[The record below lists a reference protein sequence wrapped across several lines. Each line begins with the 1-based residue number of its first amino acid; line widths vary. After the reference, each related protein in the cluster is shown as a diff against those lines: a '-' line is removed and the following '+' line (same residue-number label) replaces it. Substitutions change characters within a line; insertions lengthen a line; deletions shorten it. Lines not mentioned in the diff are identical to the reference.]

1 MSTAI
6 IEDMKRTDHKVSKP
20 AGDGNG
26 TYSGKGKKVEKAG
39 MAGKKAVTP
48 PKSSV
53 SAKAGEE
60 KALVKKAASAKGKKI
75 PATAGKGGKEASLSK
90 TVEKKQDRS
99 ESKSISKQ
107 PAAKK
112 KPKNAKKQEIKTA
125 DRVIPETALGD
136 LSSMNKTQLTQIC
149 REMDISRYENGN
161 LITKDVMISRIKAE
175 VRKIKS
181 AQTRRAKKEEKL
193 KEENKKIIVSGELKD
208 SELPV
213 KTQVKEVSHTEPENK
228 ELGSGVDTSLS
239 DLLSRGEI
247 AKMMEEVEEEANREE
262 KALEK
267 KENFHE
273 IEDVREKKEVNKEKP
288 KKEGFFARLR
298 RERAKKKKQV
308 SEREGEVVAVSTG
321 NKLEVEDL
329 GEMADEPVNLS
340 STPASTENYVPK
352 GREII
357 DKRGTDE
364 NSVVNDYSS
373 LSFLLTFKKTTFH

>member
-39 MAGKKAVTP
+39 MARKKAVTP
-48 PKSSV
+48 PKSSI
-53 SAKAGEE
+53 SAKAREE
-60 KALVKKAASAKGKKI
+60 KALVKKAASAKEKKI
-75 PATAGKGGKEASLSK
+75 PATAGKEASLSK

-213 KTQVKEVSHTEPENK
+213 KTQVKEVSQTEPENK

-273 IEDVREKKEVNKEKP
+273 IEDVREKKEFNKEKP

-298 RERAKKKKQV
+298 RERAKKK
-308 SEREGEVVAVSTG
+308 EAG
-321 NKLEVEDL
+321 
-329 GEMADEPVNLS
+329 
-340 STPASTENYVPK
+340 
-352 GREII
+352 
-357 DKRGTDE
+357 
-364 NSVVNDYSS
+364 
-373 LSFLLTFKKTTFH
+373 F

>member
-48 PKSSV
+48 PKSSI
-53 SAKAGEE
+53 SANAGEE
-60 KALVKKAASAKGKKI
+60 KALVKKAASAKEKKI
-75 PATAGKGGKEASLSK
+75 PATAGKEASLSK
-90 TVEKKQDRS
+90 TVGKKQDRS

-228 ELGSGVDTSLS
+228 ELGSEVDTSLS

-308 SEREGEVVAVSTG
+308 SGREGEVVAVSTR
-321 NKLEVEDL
+321 NKLEVEDF

-364 NSVVNDYSS
+364 NSVVNDEH
-373 LSFLLTFKKTTFH
+373 TQAKMTQTDVNRI

>member
-136 LSSMNKTQLTQIC
+136 LSSMNKTQLTLIC

-181 AQTRRAKKEEKL
+181 AQTRRAKKKKSLKRKIKKL
-193 KEENKKIIVSGELKD
+193 LY
-208 SELPV
+208 
-213 KTQVKEVSHTEPENK
+213 QVN
-228 ELGSGVDTSLS
+228 
-239 DLLSRGEI
+239 
-247 AKMMEEVEEEANREE
+247 
-262 KALEK
+262 
-267 KENFHE
+267 
-273 IEDVREKKEVNKEKP
+273 
-288 KKEGFFARLR
+288 
-298 RERAKKKKQV
+298 
-308 SEREGEVVAVSTG
+308 
-321 NKLEVEDL
+321 
-329 GEMADEPVNLS
+329 
-340 STPASTENYVPK
+340 
-352 GREII
+352 
-357 DKRGTDE
+357 
-364 NSVVNDYSS
+364 
-373 LSFLLTFKKTTFH
+373 